1 MGLEPGPHY
10 KKILDSLL
18 DAKIDTKV
26 KTKEDELKLLGKFLK
41 L

>member
-1 MGLEPGPHY
+1 MSLPHY

-18 DAKIDTKV
+18 DAKIDTKF